1 MKIKN
6 YEIDKFCLNFNTD
19 HQAILIY
26 GEDYG
31 LKNERAGAIIKNYL
45 DHSNNGVD
53 LDIKSLITNPEVLTD
68 ELSSISLLA
77 DKKVIKI
84 IKTMQDLG
92 VNISHEEQISSSN
105 EFQEMSF
112 VITGK
117 FSKFSRN
124 ELKGIIESKGGKVSG
139 SISSK
144 TNYLVLGEDPGSKL
158 EKAQKLKID
167 ILTEDDF

>member
-1 MKIKN
+1 
-6 YEIDKFCLNFNTD
+6 
-19 HQAILIY
+19 
-26 GEDYG
+26 
-31 LKNERAGAIIKNYL
+31 
-45 DHSNNGVD
+45 
-53 LDIKSLITNPEVLTD
+53 
-68 ELSSISLLA
+68 
-77 DKKVIKI
+77 
-84 IKTMQDLG
+84 MQDLG

-105 EFQEMSF
+105 EFQDMSF

-167 ILTEDDF
+167 ILGKMHEVSIIEDSPYDSENKLLRA

>member
-1 MKIKN
+1 ML
-6 YEIDKFCLNFNTD
+6 F
-19 HQAILIY
+19 
-26 GEDYG
+26 
-31 LKNERAGAIIKNYL
+31 R
-45 DHSNNGVD
+45 S
-53 LDIKSLITNPEVLTD
+53 
-68 ELSSISLLA
+68 
-77 DKKVIKI
+77 
-84 IKTMQDLG
+84 
-92 VNISHEEQISSSN
+92 